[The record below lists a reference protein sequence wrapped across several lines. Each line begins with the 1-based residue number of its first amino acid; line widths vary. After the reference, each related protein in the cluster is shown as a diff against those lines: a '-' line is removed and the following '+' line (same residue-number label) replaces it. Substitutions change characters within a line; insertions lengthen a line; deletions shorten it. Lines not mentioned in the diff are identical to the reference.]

1 MKVRSTTSFQRIAI
15 LSTLLIFAVILTVMP
30 RGFGGSL
37 FILSVSVLSGLI
49 AVALF
54 LKNSVKK
61 IKDLA
66 EQMASEYQAKT
77 EAPERLDHNIDDI
90 DERIFKS

>member
-15 LSTLLIFAVILTVMP
+15 LSTLLILAVVLIVMP

-54 LKNSVKK
+54 LKNSVNK

-77 EAPERLDHNIDDI
+77 EELGSLDHDIDDI